1 MVGLAA
7 VAGCSSHT
15 APPPPTPAG
24 SLTAGTARITV
35 NDDDL
40 GEFHAVQCT
49 PAGAYLTISTG
60 NDQQGSTVVA
70 VSNVIA
76 DRAAYSSKSKLPTT
90 LVTGTSQRNTK
101 MNTSSSISTLGV
113 EQIQLGLQLVSLN
126 KSFETFKS
134 GQGRLADTPDLFGQ

>member
-60 NDQQGSTVVA
+60 NDQQGSTAVISNADGLVA
-70 VSNVIA
+70 KSVSLRDLANFTGSFNEGLGGKA
-76 DRAAYSSKSKLPTT
+76 DVSLSGSTYTI
-90 LVTGTSQRNTK
+90 TGTADGFATDKPSFR
-101 MNTSSSISTLGV
+101 SSG
-113 EQIQLGLQLVSLN
+113 
-126 KSFETFKS
+126 TFTIK
-134 GQGRLADTPDLFGQ
+134 AAC